1 LPTPYKPNVVT
12 ALTRLRIAAGLE
24 GISYLVLLGIAM
36 PLKYLAGRPE
46 AVQVVGWIHGAL
58 FVLFLITLGHVW
70 RLARWPYDRV
80 AGALAAGVIPFGTF
94 VLDRCLRRD
103 VAHAQ
108 TGEH

>member
-1 LPTPYKPNVVT
+1 
-12 ALTRLRIAAGLE
+12 
-24 GISYLVLLGIAM
+24 
-36 PLKYLAGRPE
+36 
-46 AVQVVGWIHGAL
+46 
-58 FVLFLITLGHVW
+58 
-70 RLARWPYDRV
+70 LARWPYDRV